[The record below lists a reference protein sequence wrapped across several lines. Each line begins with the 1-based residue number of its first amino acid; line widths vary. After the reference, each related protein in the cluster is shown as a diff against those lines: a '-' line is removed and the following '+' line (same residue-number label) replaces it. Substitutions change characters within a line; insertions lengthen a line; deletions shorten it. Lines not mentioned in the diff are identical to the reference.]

1 MRLRTD
7 YTGRWTEDA
16 DVVDPWCQVPQDA
29 SVAQLR
35 SVLVEVFPD
44 QSEVVTRFEVPFTFN
59 LLIEWIPGDLRW
71 PIAALLLRKGLV
83 DGVEYSARD
92 VAEWLKR
99 GVKSVENVT
108 RPAGH
113 QSYVTFLR
121 NALYFCG
128 GFAQPNELRAMGM
141 WSVEWTSLARAEVRT
156 VDRLCALNARQL
168 LTIDGISV
176 NIVEHIVELLAERG
190 RSLQK

>member
-7 YTGRWTEDA
+7 YTGRWSEDA
-16 DVVDPWCQVPQDA
+16 DVVDPWCQVPQDT
-29 SVAQLR
+29 SVKRLR
-35 SVLVEVFPD
+35 SVLVEAFPD
-44 QSEVVTRFEVPFTFN
+44 QSEVVTRFEAPFAFN

-83 DGVEYSARD
+83 DGTEYSTRD
-92 VAEWLKR
+92 VAGWLER
-99 GVKSVENVT
+99 GIKSVENVT

-121 NALYFCG
+121 SALYFCSG
-128 GFAQPNELRAMGM
+128 SAQPNELRSMGL

-156 VDRLCALNARQL
+156 VDRLCTLNARRL
-168 LTIDGISV
+168 LAIDGISV
-176 NIVEHIVELLAERG
+176 NIVEHIVRLLAERG